1 MTLSTPRPDARR
13 PIVSRR
19 TSRDAQ
25 VMPRSGAAR
34 RPVGVCCGPGSLR
47 VPRTAVRTWA
57 TSRPLRRCRAR
68 PFLRP
73 RHPHRRRGPG
83 HCLDPC
89 ASAAVASISSATPA
103 TAPAERNDQRQDD
116 RVIRANRGLVRLGQ
130 DGLELLSTDC
140 CRLMSRSG
148 RSRGA
153 PNRLGVAELAD
164 LERPHDVDGARHHRP
179 DADEHEQC
187 VGARQEELP
196 AHPEAQRHHEDATD
210 QGQPP

>member
-1 MTLSTPRPDARR
+1 
-13 PIVSRR
+13 
-19 TSRDAQ
+19 
-25 VMPRSGAAR
+25 MPRLCRDPGPLDGRCVLLRSGPSTCSANCYSNSGHQPAPP
-34 RPVGVCCGPGSLR
+34 PVPGP
-47 VPRTAVRTWA
+47 PI
-57 TSRPLRRCRAR
+57 P
-68 PFLRP
+68 PP
-73 RHPHRRRGPG
+73 HHHRRRGPG

-89 ASAAVASISSATPA
+89 ASAAVASISSGTPA
-103 TAPAERNDQRQDD
+103 QRQAERNDQRRDD
-116 RVIRANRGLVRLGQ
+116 RVMRANRGLVRLGQ